1 MLTLDMLFCAFSV
14 HSVHSLRVNS
24 YKLNDKSQDQ
34 NFLSGIPVKGTA
46 VFLKSEFKSDLI
58 KINTRIV
65 ILLSNGKKYM
75 GKITHFAYISKGKII
90 EGEVEIVKA

>member
-1 MLTLDMLFCAFSV
+1 MPLKKLKLNLEA
-14 HSVHSLRVNS
+14 VNA

-46 VFLKSEFKSDLI
+46 VFLRSEFKPDLI
-58 KINTRIV
+58 EVNARIV

-75 GKITHFAYISKGKII
+75 GKVTHFTYASKGEII